1 MPKKVNVLDNFVTWI
16 EKNALMSI
24 ALALTQNVL
33 RLRLFQCKIFFGCK
47 IFSGENI
54 FGCEI
59 FSGENIFGR

>member
-54 FGCEI
+54 FGK
-59 FSGENIFGR
+59 